1 MGIVGWGR
9 VWMSAN
15 ALILGLGN
23 LCVAAAT
30 IGCVFALIA
39 AALALRFGARRELS
53 EIAPH
58 EQPSV
63 TILKPLCGQEPDLL
77 TRLLGFAHQCYGG
90 PMQIVFGSQHRT
102 DPAMDVVKRLETLR
116 PDLAI
121 DVAVEPRGFGTNRK
135 VLNLVNMAPLAHND
149 VIVLSD
155 SDIEV
160 DPTYLA
166 DVIAEL
172 QRPGVGAVTC
182 LYHGIAGEGIW
193 SRLSAMSINS
203 YFLANVVVGR
213 SMGLAQPCFGAT
225 IALRRETLEEIG
237 GFEAFADCLAD
248 DYEIGVAVRALGYE
262 VAVPPFSVGHVCF
275 ERTAGELVRHQI
287 RQSRTIRT
295 IDPVGYAGATL
306 SHPFALALIG
316 ALLGSPLGLL
326 VAALAVVCRTVETIA
341 IERAF
346 ALERQPYW
354 LIPFRDLI
362 AFTTFVSGFFGTTV
376 SWRGSRYRVLSDG
389 SVVQRSN

>member
-1 MGIVGWGR
+1 
-9 VWMSAN
+9 MSVD

-30 IGCVFALIA
+30 IGCIFAVIA
-39 AALALRFGARRELS
+39 GALALRFVRRQGRADDPS
-53 EIAPH
+53 QP
-58 EQPSV
+58 QPSI

-77 TRLLGFAHQCYGG
+77 ARLLGFAHQCYPG
-90 PMQIVFGSQHRT
+90 PMQIVFGSQHRA
-102 DPAMDVVKRLETLR
+102 DPAMDTVKRLEALL

-121 DVAVEPRGFGTNRK
+121 DVAVEPRAFGTNRK
-135 VLNLVNMAPLAHND
+135 VNNLINMAPLGGND
-149 VIVLSD
+149 VVVLSD

-160 DPTYLA
+160 GPTYLA
-166 DVIAEL
+166 DVVAEL
-172 QRPGVGAVTC
+172 QKPGVGAVTC
-182 LYHGIAGEGIW
+182 LYHGIAGEGLW

-203 YFLANVVVGR
+203 YFLPNVVVGR
-213 SMGLAQPCFGAT
+213 CLGFAQPCFGAT

-248 DYEIGVAVRALGYE
+248 DYEMGVALRKAGYE
-262 VAVPPFSVGHVCF
+262 VAIPPFSVGHVCF
-275 ERTAGELVRHQI
+275 ERTARELLRHQM

-295 IDPVGYAGATL
+295 IDPVGYAAAIV

-316 ALLGSPLGLL
+316 SMLGSPLGLL
-326 VAALAVVCRTVETIA
+326 VAAIAVVCRTVQTIA
-341 IERAF
+341 VERAF

-354 LIPFRDLI
+354 LIPFRDVI

-376 SWRGSRYRVLSDG
+376 SWRGSRYRVSSDG
-389 SVVQRSN
+389 SVVQESN

>member
-1 MGIVGWGR
+1 
-9 VWMSAN
+9 MSAD

-30 IGCVFALIA
+30 IGCVYALVA
-39 AALALRFGARRELS
+39 GVLALRFVHRPRHSAEL
-53 EIAPH
+53 P
-58 EQPSV
+58 QPSV

-77 TRLLGFAHQCYGG
+77 ARLLGFAHQSYAGAT
-90 PMQIVFGSQHRT
+90 QIVFGSQHRT
-102 DPAMDVVKRLETLR
+102 DPALDAVKRLQALR
-116 PDLAI
+116 PDVAA
-121 DVAVEPRGFGTNRK
+121 DVATEPRGFGSNRK
-135 VLNLVNMAPLAHND
+135 VSNLINMMPLVRND

-160 DPTYLA
+160 GPTYLS
-166 DVIAEL
+166 DVVAEL
-172 QRPGVGAVTC
+172 QKPGVGAVTC
-182 LYHGIAGEGIW
+182 LYHGIAGEGLW
-193 SRLSAMSINS
+193 SRLSAMSINT
-203 YFLANVVVGR
+203 YFLSNVVVAR

-225 IALRRETLEEIG
+225 IAMRRETLDEIG
-237 GFEAFADCLAD
+237 GFEAFADDLAD
-248 DYEIGVAVRALGYE
+248 DYEIGVAVRRAGYE
-262 VAVPPFSVGHVCF
+262 VVIPPFSVGHVCF
-275 ERTAGELVRHQI
+275 ERTAPELVRHQM

-295 IDPVGYAGATL
+295 IDPVGYAGATI

-316 ALLGSPLGLL
+316 AALGSPLGLL
-326 VAALAVVCRTVETIA
+326 IAALAVVCRTLQSIA
-341 IERAF
+341 VERAF

-389 SVVQRSN
+389 SVVQSN

>member
-1 MGIVGWGR
+1 MT
-9 VWMSAN
+9 AD
-15 ALILGLGN
+15 ALIVGLGN

-39 AALALRFGARRELS
+39 AVLALRFAARERAEHQPA
-53 EIAPH
+53 E
-58 EQPSV
+58 PSV

-77 TRLLGFAHQCYGG
+77 TRLLGFAHQCYAG
-90 PMQIVFGSQHRT
+90 PIQFVFGSQHRT
-102 DPAMDVVKRLETLR
+102 DPAIDAVARLTELR
-116 PDLAI
+116 PDI
-121 DVAVEPRGFGTNRK
+121 PVDVAVEPRNFGTNRK
-135 VLNLVNMAPLAHND
+135 VANLVNMTPLAGN
-149 VIVLSD
+149 
-155 SDIEV
+155 
-160 DPTYLA
+160 

-172 QRPGVGAVTC
+172 QKPGVGAVTC

-193 SRLSAMSINS
+193 SRLSAMSINT
-203 YFLANVVVGR
+203 YFLSNVVTALSLR
-213 SMGLAQPCFGAT
+213 AAQPCFGAT
-225 IALRRETLEEIG
+225 IAIRRGTLEEIG

-248 DYEIGVAVRALGYE
+248 DYEIGAAVRRAGHE
-262 VAVPPFSVGHVCF
+262 VTIPPFSVGHVCF
-275 ERTAGELVRHQI
+275 ERSAAELVRHQI

-295 IDPVGYAGATL
+295 IDPVGYAAATV

-316 ALLGSPLGLL
+316 AVLGSPLGLL
-326 VAALAVVCRTVETIA
+326 IAALAVVCRTVQTIA

>member
-1 MGIVGWGR
+1 
-9 VWMSAN
+9 MSAD

-23 LCVAAAT
+23 LSVAAAT

-39 AALALRFGARRELS
+39 GALALRFAARS
-53 EIAPH
+53 ERSAAS
-58 EQPSV
+58 QAPSV

-77 TRLLGFAHQCYGG
+77 ARLLGFAHQHYTG
-90 PMQIVFGSQHRT
+90 PTQIVFGSQHRT
-102 DPAMDVVKRLETLR
+102 DPAMDVVKRLKELR
-116 PDLAI
+116 PDAVI
-121 DVAVEPRGFGTNRK
+121 DVAVEPRGVGTNRK
-135 VLNLVNMAPLAHND
+135 VSNLINMTPLAGND

-160 DPTYLA
+160 GPTYLA
-166 DVIAEL
+166 DVVGEL
-172 QRPGVGAVTC
+172 ERPGVGAVTC
-182 LYHGIAGEGIW
+182 LYHGIAGDGLW
-193 SRLSAMSINS
+193 SRLSAMSINT
-203 YFLANVVVGR
+203 YFLSNVVVAR
-213 SMGLAQPCFGAT
+213 SLGFAQPCFGAT

-248 DYEIGVAVRALGYE
+248 DYEIGAAVRKAGYE
-262 VAVPPFSVGHVCF
+262 VAIPSYSVGHVCF
-275 ERTAGELVRHQI
+275 ERTAAELVRHQM
-287 RQSRTIRT
+287 RQSRTIRS
-295 IDPVGYAGATL
+295 IDPVGYAGAVIT
-306 SHPFALALIG
+306 HPFALALIG
-316 ALLGSPLGLL
+316 AVLGSPLGLL
-326 VAALAVVCRTVETIA
+326 VAALAVVCRTVQTIA

>member
-1 MGIVGWGR
+1 
-9 VWMSAN
+9 MSADT
-15 ALILGLGN
+15 LILGLGN

-30 IGCVFALIA
+30 IGCVFALA
-39 AALALRFGARRELS
+39 AAVLALRFAR
-53 EIAPH
+53 PH
-58 EQPSV
+58 ERPADAAQPSV
-63 TILKPLCGQEPDLL
+63 TILKPLCGQEPALL
-77 TRLLGFAHQCYGG
+77 ARLLGFAHQRYEG
-90 PMQIVFGSQHRT
+90 PLQMVFGSQHRT
-102 DPAMDVVKRLETLR
+102 DPALDAVRRLETLR
-116 PDLAI
+116 PDLAV

-135 VLNLVNMAPLAHND
+135 VVNLINMTPLATND

-160 DPTYLA
+160 EPTYLA

-172 QRPGVGAVTC
+172 QKPGVGAVTC

-193 SRLSAMSINS
+193 SRLSAMSINT
-203 YFLANVVVGR
+203 YFLSNVVVAR

-248 DYEIGVAVRALGYE
+248 DYEIGVAVRKAGYE
-262 VAVPPFSVGHVCF
+262 VAIPPFSVGHVCF

-295 IDPVGYAGATL
+295 IDPAGYAGAII
-306 SHPFALALIG
+306 SHPFALSLIG
-316 ALLGSPLGLL
+316 AVLGSPLGLL
-326 VAALAVVCRTVETIA
+326 VAALAVVCRTVQTIA
-341 IERAF
+341 VERAF
-346 ALERQPYW
+346 ALERQPHW